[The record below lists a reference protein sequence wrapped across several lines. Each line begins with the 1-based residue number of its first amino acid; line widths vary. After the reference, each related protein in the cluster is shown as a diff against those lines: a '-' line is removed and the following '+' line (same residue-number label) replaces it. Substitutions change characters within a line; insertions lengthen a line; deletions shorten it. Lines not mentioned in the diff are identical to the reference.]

1 MGVEEGNHA
10 SRRTPSFVSIW
21 RDICSYDD
29 SAAAIECEPPRAFPD
44 AGALADL
51 AAIAPLP
58 GHEVAAFSRAGRVS
72 HLALYD
78 GGVTVVHS
86 VSGGPSEPV
95 AAVGLGWG
103 DLWVVSEP
111 PPALSRCSAVACTS
125 AAIDGGFAPAVDIL
139 HPSRSVLV
147 AASGPGRSTL
157 NWKDSLQGSVSGPWE
172 RLGLPMALA
181 PVSTF
186 AADSNGD
193 VLVAGGEPHAP
204 ATYHVRMDLE
214 PDGGWNP
221 SAMPD
226 QFEGPPVPFR
236 KISVAN
242 CAWAISEDA
251 LYVRDV
257 DTGDCLVR

>member
-103 DLWVVSEP
+103 DLWVVSET

-193 VLVAGGEPHAP
+193 VLVAGGEPHARRP
-204 ATYHVRMDLE
+204 TTCGWTSSPTAAGTPPPCPTSSRARRSRSARSPSPTARGRSARTRSTSAT
-214 PDGGWNP
+214 
-221 SAMPD
+221 
-226 QFEGPPVPFR
+226 
-236 KISVAN
+236 
-242 CAWAISEDA
+242 
-251 LYVRDV
+251 
-257 DTGDCLVR
+257 